1 MICMMAA
8 INACNVHISYRL
20 CNIKDF
26 HLTRYIGQRKYG
38 YILHIFACS
47 LFNTTFI
54 IHTTVLLGRSC
65 EKKCK
70 HIGTTTEITY
80 TLNYISFTYGRT
92 SIIRTSF
99 IRNVK
104 YPNPHFLRS
113 MFKQRKISNYFT
125 Q

>member
-1 MICMMAA
+1 MMAA

-26 HLTRYIGQRKYG
+26 HLTRYIGQHKYG

-80 TLNYISFTYGRT
+80 TLTIYHSHILCFQFGLEILNCT
-92 SIIRTSF
+92 
-99 IRNVK
+99 
-104 YPNPHFLRS
+104 
-113 MFKQRKISNYFT
+113 T
-125 Q
+125 QAIKSTVLLMLTF